1 MNIKELSH
9 RAAKLAVKIK
19 KNCIISMQFFVFYLK
34 IMQKSARKEEQAP
47 PLQMD
52 GLEILAKRFIKLTYR
67 AVGEGL
73 APPHYRL
80 LYL

>member
-1 MNIKELSH
+1 MQ
-9 RAAKLAVKIK
+9 A
-19 KNCIISMQFFVFYLK
+19 NCPS
-34 IMQKSARKEEQAP
+34 P
-47 PLQMD
+47 TDD

-73 APPHYRL
+73 APPTPIVNDLAVGEGLAPPHCRL